1 MYIAKKYFET
11 NKGSFKKGDVV
22 PNELAEK
29 YLRDVELVGSVK
41 EELLVETP
49 SKVDVIVE
57 ESDGKTAEEAIDEM
71 IQDLGKNKKNKR

>member
-11 NKGSFKKGDVV
+11 NKGSFKKGEVV

-29 YLRDVELVGSVK
+29 YLRNVELVGSTK

-49 SKVDVIVE
+49 AEVMVE
-57 ESDGKTAEEAIDEM
+57 IQETDEAVGES
-71 IQDLGKNKKNKR
+71 IQEPKYKKNKR